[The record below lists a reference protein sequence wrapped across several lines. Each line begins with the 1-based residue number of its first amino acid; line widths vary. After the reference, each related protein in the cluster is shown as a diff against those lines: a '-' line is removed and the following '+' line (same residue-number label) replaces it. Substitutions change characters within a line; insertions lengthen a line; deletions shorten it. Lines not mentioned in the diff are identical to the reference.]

1 MLLRAYD
8 SIAGMPL
15 FRLQTQGNDKQ
26 NTFNG
31 GRLFSD
37 VKNGPKYSK
46 HNSKTQD

>member
-1 MLLRAYD
+1 MLLRAYN

-15 FRLQTQGNDKQ
+15 FHLQTQSNNKQ
-26 NTFNG
+26 NMFNG

-37 VKNGPKYSK
+37 GKNGPKYSK